1 MLLKAI
7 NPEHKNPY
15 NGFYTLFSM
24 AYSYAGLRLESPAV
38 LAPMSGVSTLPFR
51 LLCKE
56 LGAALTYTEFAS
68 AIAIAR
74 NLENRA
80 SNNKVFKRVLTV
92 KEERPCAVQ
101 LFAPQ
106 EKDLITA
113 IEYVEKEFDIIDINF
128 GCPSPKI
135 TGGGCGAYLLKEPEK
150 MIGLLK
156 AAVSISKKPVTCKLR
171 MGWDKPVLHEFV
183 SKIENAGVQGMA
195 VHARTALQGYSGA
208 ADWNYIKKIKQMIS
222 IPLIGNGDIHSAADV
237 IDKIENKY
245 CDLVMIG
252 RQAWNRPEIF
262 AEIAGKEIPS
272 KEKLLQRYFELVN
285 EHAVTDL
292 VDVKAQVSGMLSG
305 LPHIKKMRVELM
317 QQNDLIGI
325 EKVVL
330 KSEIV

>member
-1 MLLKAI
+1 M
-7 NPEHKNPY
+7 
-15 NGFYTLFSM
+15 T
-24 AYSYAGLRLESPAV
+24 YSYAGLRLESPAV

-92 KEERPCAVQ
+92 KEEHPCVVQ

-106 EKDLITA
+106 EKDLMTA
-113 IEYVEKEFDIIDINF
+113 IEYVEKQFDMVDINF

-135 TGGGCGAYLLKEPEK
+135 TGGGCGAFLLREPKK
-150 MIGLLK
+150 MIALIR
-156 AAVSISKKPVTCKLR
+156 AAVSVSSKPVTCKLR

-183 SKIENAGVQGMA
+183 EKIQDAGVKGIA
-195 VHARTALQGYSGA
+195 VHARTAQQAYSGK
-208 ADWNYIKKIKQMIS
+208 ADWDYIKKIKSLLS
-222 IPLIGNGDIHSAADV
+222 IPVIGNGDIHSAQEVFEKLDG
-237 IDKIENKY
+237 NY

-252 RQAWNRPEIF
+252 RAAWNSPEIF
-262 AEIAGKEIPS
+262 AQVAKKEIPS
-272 KEKLLQRYFELVN
+272 KEKMLQRYFELV
-285 EHAVTDL
+285 EQYSVTDL

-305 LPHIKKMRVELM
+305 IPNIKKVRVQLM
-317 QQNDLIGI
+317 KAQDVDGI
-325 EKVVL
+325 KKAVSAV
-330 KSEIV
+330 

>member
-1 MLLKAI
+1 MSI
-7 NPEHKNPY
+7 
-15 NGFYTLFSM
+15 
-24 AYSYAGLRLESPAV
+24 SYAGLKLESPAV

-106 EKDLITA
+106 EKDLCTA
-113 IEYVEKEFDIIDINF
+113 IEYVEKEFDLVDINF

-135 TGGGCGAYLLKEPEK
+135 VGGGCGAFLLREPEK
-150 MIGLLK
+150 MIALIK
-156 AAVSISKKPVTCKLR
+156 AAVSISSKPVTCKLR

-183 SKIENAGVQGMA
+183 SKIENAGVKGIA
-195 VHARTALQGYSGA
+195 VHARTALQGYSGK
-208 ADWNYIKKIKQMIS
+208 ADWEYIKKIKQLIS
-222 IPLIGNGDIHSAADV
+222 IPVIGNGDIHSALEV
-237 IDKIENKY
+237 NEKIENEY

-252 RQAWNRPEIF
+252 RQAWNSPEIF
-262 AEIAGKEIPS
+262 AEIAKKEIPS
-272 KEKLLQRYFELVN
+272 KQQLLQRYFELVKKHN
-285 EHAVTDL
+285 VTDL

-305 LPHIKKMRVELM
+305 IPNIKKIRVEMMKANNLENV
-317 QQNDLIGI
+317 QRVALR
-325 EKVVL
+325 
-330 KSEIV
+330 EI

>member
-1 MLLKAI
+1 M
-7 NPEHKNPY
+7 
-15 NGFYTLFSM
+15 T
-24 AYSYAGLRLESPAV
+24 YSYAGLRLESPAV

-92 KEERPCAVQ
+92 KEEHPCVVQ

-106 EKDLITA
+106 EKDLMTA
-113 IEYVEKEFDIIDINF
+113 IEYVEKQFDMVDINF

-135 TGGGCGAYLLKEPEK
+135 TGGGCGAFLLREPQK
-150 MIGLLK
+150 MIALIR
-156 AAVSISKKPVTCKLR
+156 AAVSVSSKPVTCKLR

-183 SKIENAGVQGMA
+183 EKIQDAGVKGIA
-195 VHARTALQGYSGA
+195 VHARTAQQGYSGS
-208 ADWNYIKKIKQMIS
+208 ADWDYIKKIKSLLS
-222 IPLIGNGDIHSAADV
+222 IPVIGNGDIHSAQEVFEKLDG
-237 IDKIENKY
+237 NY

-252 RQAWNRPEIF
+252 RAAWNSPEIF
-262 AEIAGKEIPS
+262 AQVAKKEIPS
-272 KEKLLQRYFELVN
+272 KERMIQRYFELV
-285 EHAVTDL
+285 EQYSVTDL

-305 LPHIKKMRVELM
+305 IPNIKKVRVQLM
-317 QQNDLIGI
+317 QAKDVDSIFHAALSGI
-325 EKVVL
+325 K
-330 KSEIV
+330 KDQ